1 MKKFFLGFCTIILA
15 GAAGAQSYHFSQFFS
30 TPLLTN
36 PANTGFTNGPYRV
49 ASNFRSQGMPGGSN
63 MFTGYVSADVSPLRD
78 KLTEGH
84 KAGLGLYIMNDHSL
98 GSAIQTNSM
107 GLSAAYHVG
116 LDVYGEQSF
125 GLGIQGTYNQRR
137 LDYSKLS
144 FENQFGPGG
153 YDPTLPIGES
163 LNFDSKSFFDINF
176 GVVYNRNIGG
186 QSFFAGAG
194 VYNILQHKENVLE
207 EQYKLPM
214 RLTVQSGLQTPLS
227 GSENVYVSLTAMH
240 QAKTTELTLGGA
252 YGYNLSETEGKNE
265 LIGGLWYRFKD
276 AVIPYIG
283 YQGSSFQ
290 AGFSFDY
297 TASSM
302 RTGAEVRNGME
313 LTLLFKAP
321 DKRDLKV
328 NIPWY

>member
-1 MKKFFLGFCTIILA
+1 MKKFVLGFYSLLTV
-15 GAAGAQSYHFSQFFS
+15 GAINAQSYHFSQFFS

-36 PANTGFTNGPYRV
+36 PANTGFTNGPYRI
-49 ASNFRSQGMPGGSN
+49 ASNFRSQGLPGSSTL
-63 MFTGYVSADVSPLRD
+63 FTGYVSADVSPLRD

-98 GSAIQTNSM
+98 GSAIQTNSV

-116 LDVYGEQSF
+116 LDVYGEQSI
-125 GLGIQGTYNQRR
+125 GLGIQGTYNQRK

-144 FENQFGPGG
+144 FESQYGPGG
-153 YDPTLPIGES
+153 YDPGLPIGEA
-163 LNFDSKSFFDINF
+163 LNVDSKGFFDINF
-176 GVVYNRNIGG
+176 GAVYNRNIGG

-194 VYNILQHKENVLE
+194 VYNILQHKENLLD

-214 RLTVQSGLQTPLS
+214 RITFQSGLQTPLS
-227 GSENVYVSLTAMH
+227 DNENVYVSLTAMH
-240 QAKTTELTLGGA
+240 QSKTTELTLGGA
-252 YGYNLSETEGKNE
+252 YGYNISEDEGKNE

-276 AVIPYIG
+276 ALIPYVG
-283 YQGSSFQ
+283 YQGRSFQ

-297 TASSM
+297 TASAM
-302 RTGAEVRNGME
+302 RTGAEVRNGIE

>member
-1 MKKFFLGFCTIILA
+1 MKKFFLGFCTIIFA
-15 GAAGAQSYHFSQFFS
+15 GATCAQSYHFSQFFS

-36 PANTGFTNGPYRV
+36 PANTGFTNGPYRI
-49 ASNFRSQGMPGGSN
+49 ASNFRSQGMPSGNN

-98 GSAIQTNSM
+98 NSAIQTNSV

-125 GLGIQGTYNQRR
+125 GLGLQGTYNQRR

-153 YDPTLPIGES
+153 YDPTLPLGES

-194 VYNILQHKENVLE
+194 VYNILQHKENILE

-214 RLTVQSGLQTPLS
+214 RLTFQSGLQTPLS

-240 QAKTTELTLGGA
+240 QSKTTELTLGGA
-252 YGYNLSETEGKNE
+252 YGYNLSETEGKHE

-276 AVIPYIG
+276 AVIPYVG

-297 TASSM
+297 TASAM
-302 RTGAEVRNGME
+302 RTGAEVRNGVE
-313 LTLLFKAP
+313 LTLIFKAP

>member
-1 MKKFFLGFCTIILA
+1 MKKFFLGFCTIIFA
-15 GAAGAQSYHFSQFFS
+15 GATCAQSYHFSQFFS

-36 PANTGFTNGPYRV
+36 PANTGFTNGPYRI
-49 ASNFRSQGMPGGSN
+49 ASNFRSQGMPSGNN

-98 GSAIQTNSM
+98 NSAIQTNSV

-125 GLGIQGTYNQRR
+125 GLGLQGTYNQRR

-153 YDPTLPIGES
+153 YDPTLPLGES

-194 VYNILQHKENVLE
+194 VYNILQHKENILE

-214 RLTVQSGLQTPLS
+214 RLTFQSGLQTPLS

-240 QAKTTELTLGGA
+240 QSKTTELTLGGA
-252 YGYNLSETEGKNE
+252 YGYNLSETEGKHE

-276 AVIPYIG
+276 AVIPYVG

-297 TASSM
+297 TASAM
-302 RTGAEVRNGME
+302 RTGAEVRNGVE
-313 LTLLFKAP
+313 LSLIFKAP